1 MCKLEK
7 MGAISARICGACEDV
22 AMSFLFSAL
31 ARLVLGCEMEGVV
44 VLSSLPFS
52 SCACCTS
59 GQPTKL
65 PVTFSSSVPGVGG
78 YCLRST

>member
-31 ARLVLGCEMEGVV
+31 ARLVLGCEMEGVA
-44 VLSSLPFS
+44 VLSSLLFFS
-52 SCACCTS
+52 FPLLAA
-59 GQPTKL
+59 
-65 PVTFSSSVPGVGG
+65 
-78 YCLRST
+78 LRASRQAAGDFFELRAWSRSL